1 MKQLFQNSKGF
12 SLVQVMVS
20 VGIMGGMAVM
30 MMQLSENQNKQQK
43 GIELK
48 AEQGDVANIIRQT
61 LRDKE
66 ACESTFLGMSPGDE
80 IKEIRMN
87 PDLSKPP
94 FAKTGEKFK
103 NYKVFIKSMNLLT
116 RQEELTF
123 NERPA
128 GSNAIDNYTT
138 GAGFGRLRVTF
149 VKQQGVV
156 TDANTSHNFFGV
168 KESVITFLIK
178 GNFYDTEIVK
188 HNDKMKLDQAC
199 WAKAATVGVSCNIS
213 NSERCKIIPLDED
226 PVYKD
231 CGGGG
236 PSACDWTD
244 KITDAATG
252 TALYLAECRYIRDNS
267 PFMACA
273 EY

>member
-1 MKQLFQNSKGF
+1 MKQLFQNPKGF

-20 VGIMGGMAVM
+20 VGIMGGMALM
-30 MMQLSENQNKQQK
+30 MMKLSENQTKQQK

-116 RQEELTF
+116 RQEEITF
-123 NERPA
+123 KERPA

-149 VKQQGVV
+149 VKQQGAV

-168 KESVITFLIK
+168 KESAITFLIK

-188 HNDKMKLDQAC
+188 HNDKTKLNQAC
-199 WAKAATVGVSCNIS
+199 WAKAATVGVSCNLS
-213 NSERCKIIPLDED
+213 NNDRCNIFPLDED
-226 PVYKD
+226 PPYKD
-231 CGGGG
+231 CAGG
-236 PSACDWTD
+236 ACDWIDT
-244 KITDAATG
+244 ILDAATG